1 MQYPPK
7 DYQNWIKMKF
17 AHISDTHLGQ
27 YRSKVDRENDT
38 YDAFIQ
44 AVSKS
49 IEAKVD
55 FVILSGDIFDK
66 SKPPNKAIVT
76 LMQQLKLLKQNDIET
91 YFILG
96 DHDQPKQNREQPIHS
111 IFKENL
117 ANVAHHIG
125 NGEPITFKD
134 SNVLLVGFDHKE
146 RGVDVEELKKNFQ
159 KID

>member
-66 SKPPNKAIVT
+66 SKPPNKAIVL
-76 LMQQLKLLKQNDIET
+76 LMQQLKLLKQNEAKFGFSESENRQFFRKGASNQWQDILNKDQ
-91 YFILG
+91 IL
-96 DHDQPKQNREQPIHS
+96 KIEQNFS
-111 IFKENL
+111 KL
-117 ANVAHHIG
+117 M
-125 NGEPITFKD
+125 
-134 SNVLLVGFDHKE
+134 
-146 RGVDVEELKKNFQ
+146 KKFGYKTIYHNE
-159 KID
+159 